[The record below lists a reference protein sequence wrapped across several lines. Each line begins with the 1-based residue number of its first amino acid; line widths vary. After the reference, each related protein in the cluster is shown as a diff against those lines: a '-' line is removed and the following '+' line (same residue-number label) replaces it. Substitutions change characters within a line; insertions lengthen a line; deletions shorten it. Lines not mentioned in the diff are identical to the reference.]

1 MISCFRRLPKSR
13 IDTRPVHKFFDLHG
27 VSVNRDCRFPSA
39 GTNVAL
45 ASLLSLERMS
55 LACWDRVMP
64 RQTDEV
70 FEEVFLASL
79 YDHFNTWDACD
90 EFYLALARE
99 SHGHVLDLGCG
110 TGMLA
115 CRIAQEGLSVIGADP
130 AEGMLRVARS
140 RPGTE
145 RVSWI
150 KADGQTLRLPLRFDL
165 IYMTGHAFQA
175 LLTDDDAIAVLRTVR
190 DHLTK
195 DGRFAFESRNPARRA
210 WLSWTPDKRK
220 LATTDGHGR
229 IEEFFDTVAE
239 AQTGIVN
246 IVHHYRF
253 LDTDKLT
260 EGRSRIRFVDQ
271 DHLMRLL
278 AVANLTPITWY
289 GDWDRTPITP
299 TSRELIVVSRR
310 AD

>member
-1 MISCFRRLPKSR
+1 
-13 IDTRPVHKFFDLHG
+13 
-27 VSVNRDCRFPSA
+27 
-39 GTNVAL
+39 
-45 ASLLSLERMS
+45 MS

-140 RPGTE
+140 RQGTE

-229 IEEFFDTVAE
+229 IEEFFDTVAD

-299 TSRELIVVSRR
+299 TSRELIVVTRR
-310 AD
+310 TD